1 MPIPSQNNT
10 KFFVKYIPFS
20 IEQNPINL
28 HISVGDV
35 LSVGDIK
42 EKINEFMSQKYGNQG
57 IDPLIS
63 TVTNRE
69 NIDFVTSEKFLETQD
84 VMN

>member
-1 MPIPSQNNT
+1 M
-10 KFFVKYIPFS
+10 
-20 IEQNPINL
+20 
-28 HISVGDV
+28 GDV

-42 EKINEFMSQKYGNQG
+42 EKIIEFMSQKYGNQG

-69 NIDFVTSEKFLETQD
+69 NIDFVTSEKFLET
-84 VMN
+84 

>member
-1 MPIPSQNNT
+1 
-10 KFFVKYIPFS
+10 
-20 IEQNPINL
+20 
-28 HISVGDV
+28 V

-42 EKINEFMSQKYGNQG
+42 EKINEFMSYKYRNQG

-69 NIDFVTSEKFLETQD
+69 NIDFVTSEKFLET
-84 VMN
+84 

>member
-1 MPIPSQNNT
+1 MKILYSLFNIPYQN
-10 KFFVKYIPFS
+10 
-20 IEQNPINL
+20 
-28 HISVGDV
+28 SVGDV

-42 EKINEFMSQKYGNQG
+42 EKINEFMSHKYGNQKP
-57 IDPLIS
+57 DPLIS

-69 NIDFVTSEKFLETQD
+69 DIDFVTSEKFLETQN

>member
-1 MPIPSQNNT
+1 M
-10 KFFVKYIPFS
+10 
-20 IEQNPINL
+20 
-28 HISVGDV
+28 GDV

-42 EKINEFMSQKYGNQG
+42 EKINEFMSHKYGNQKP
-57 IDPLIS
+57 DPLIS

-69 NIDFVTSEKFLETQD
+69 DIDFVTSEKFLETQN